1 MDLRK
6 EMTTMVLSLAVALF
20 LMILFLAAGKAD
32 HEIKRQH
39 RHG

>member
-1 MDLRK
+1 MDSRK
-6 EMTTMVLSLAVALF
+6 EMTTMVVSLSVGVFVLF
-20 LMILFLAAGKAD
+20 LFLVAGKAD